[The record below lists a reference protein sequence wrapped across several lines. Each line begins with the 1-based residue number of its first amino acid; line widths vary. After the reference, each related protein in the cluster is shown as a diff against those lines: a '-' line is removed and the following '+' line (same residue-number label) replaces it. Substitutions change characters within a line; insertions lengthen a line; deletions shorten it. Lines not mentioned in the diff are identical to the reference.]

1 MHETFTIA
9 ELASEFRVTAR
20 AIRFYEDKG
29 MLAPARQGLQRVF
42 SRRDRARLSL
52 ILRGKRLGF
61 SLAEIREMLDLYD
74 VNDGQRQQLQVT
86 LSRARVRLKQLEEQR
101 RDIEDAINELQDGID
116 GVEAYLTHTEKA
128 SQRRLSFAE
137 FIARRGQ
144 KSSEKTSAEA

>member
-9 ELASEFRVTAR
+9 ELAAEFRVTAR

-61 SLAEIREMLDLYD
+61 SLAEIREMLDLYN
-74 VNDGQRQQLQVT
+74 VADGQRQQLQVT

-116 GVEAYLTHTEKA
+116 GVEAYLVHTEKGGP
-128 SQRRLSFAE
+128 RRLSFSE

-144 KSSEKTSAEA
+144 KSAEKSSAEA